1 MEIKIDNSELKEL
14 IKEVLKEE
22 GLIHNGG
29 RGNTIS
35 LKEFA
40 RKYCYP
46 HGTDWVK
53 QEILYK
59 YKPTW
64 INSIHPGKGR
74 GFTVFES
81 EAADWIIKNRHKLN
95 WQLMPIGK
103 ERKINYDNY

>member
-1 MEIKIDNSELKEL
+1 MEIKIDEGELKKL

-22 GLIHNGG
+22 GLIPTKQTA
-29 RGNTIS
+29 TIS

-46 HGTDWVK
+46 HGVDWVK

-64 INSIHPGKGR
+64 ISSIHPGKGR
-74 GFTVFES
+74 AFAVFEN
-81 EAADWIIKNRHKLN
+81 EAADWMLKNRHKLN
-95 WQLMPIGK
+95 W
-103 ERKINYDNY
+103 

>member
-22 GLIHNGG
+22 GIIPT
-29 RGNTIS
+29 RRTTTIS

-46 HGTDWVK
+46 HGVDWAK

-59 YKPTW
+59 YKPNW
-64 INSIHPGKGR
+64 VASIHPGRGR

-81 EAADWIIKNRHKLN
+81 EAASWMEENRHKLN
-95 WQLMPIGK
+95 W
-103 ERKINYDNY
+103 

>member
-22 GLIHNGG
+22 GIIPT
-29 RGNTIS
+29 RRTTTIS

-46 HGTDWVK
+46 HSVDWVK
-53 QEILYK
+53 SEILYK

-64 INSIHPGKGR
+64 ISSIHPGRGR
-74 GFTVFES
+74 GFTIFEN
-81 EAADWIIKNRHKLN
+81 EAADWMIKNRHKLN
-95 WQLMPIGK
+95 W
-103 ERKINYDNY
+103 

>member
-1 MEIKIDNSELKEL
+1 MEIKIDEGELKKL

-22 GLIHNGG
+22 GLIPTKQTA
-29 RGNTIS
+29 TIS

-46 HGTDWVK
+46 HGVDWVK

-64 INSIHPGKGR
+64 ISSIHPGKGR
-74 GFTVFES
+74 AFTVFET
-81 EAADWIIKNRHKLN
+81 EAADWMLKNRHKLN
-95 WQLMPIGK
+95 W
-103 ERKINYDNY
+103 

>member
-22 GLIHNGG
+22 GLIPNGG

-74 GFTVFES
+74 GFTVFEN
-81 EAADWIIKNRHKLN
+81 EAASWMEENRHKLN
-95 WQLMPIGK
+95 W
-103 ERKINYDNY
+103 